1 MSKIEVNTIET
12 ASGSTLTVGK
22 SGDTVTLASG
32 ASTTGFS
39 DIDWQSVIN
48 ADGSTVTSAEA
59 GKGYFINTF
68 SSAHT
73 INLPSSPSAGDT
85 IAFVDYAGTF
95 GTNNVTVGRGGSK
108 IQGVASDIILNVDRR
123 STSFVYTDA
132 TKGWVPVNDNTGA
145 EYASNYTQA
154 TGGTETTS
162 GDFKIHTFNS
172 SGNFVVTQVGQ
183 PGVGGTDVSYLVV
196 AGGGGGGSV
205 RGGGGGAG
213 GFREGRAANDS
224 YTVSPLNAPAGI
236 TLSIQTYPITVG
248 AGGAGEPSGTNLG
261 AGTKGSDSIFST
273 ITSAGG
279 GGGRDDDSPNS
290 PGQSNG
296 GSGGGAG
303 GGAAPAN
310 AAGAG
315 NTPPVSPPQGKEG
328 GTANVSDGLGNS
340 GAGGGG
346 ATVAG
351 TNNSG
356 GAPLSPGGAG
366 ATTHISASPVV
377 YAGGGGA
384 GGVSSK
390 GPASGGSGG
399 GGAGGSNP
407 NGTGTAGTA
416 NLGGGGGG
424 GGAGSGTGGAG
435 GAGVVILRYKYQ
447 N

>member
-32 ASTTGFS
+32 ASQSGFKA
-39 DIDWQSVIN
+39 IDWQSVIN
-48 ADGSTVTSAEA
+48 ADGSTVTTAEA

-73 INLPSSPSAGDT
+73 INLPSSPSIGDEV
-85 IAFVDYAGTF
+85 AFVDYYGTF
-95 GTNNVTVGRGGSK
+95 GTNNVTVGRGGSN
-108 IQGVASDIILNVDRR
+108 IQGVASDITLNVDRR
-123 STSFVYTDA
+123 STTFVYTDA
-132 TKGWVPVNDNTGA
+132 TRGWVPVNDNTGA

-172 SGNFVVTQVGQ
+172 SSNFVVTQVGQ
-183 PGVGGTDVSYLVV
+183 PGYGTAVASYMVV

-224 YTVSPLNAPAGI
+224 YTVSPLNAPAGL
-236 TLSIQTYPITVG
+236 TLTQQTYPITVG

-261 AGTKGSDSIFST
+261 AGTKGSDSVFST

-315 NTPPVSPPQGKEG
+315 NTPPVSPPQGQAG
-328 GTANVSDGLGNS
+328 GTASSSDGLGNS

-356 GAPLSPGGAG
+356 GGPLSPGGTGAG
-366 ATTHISASPVV
+366 KGPAPGGT
-377 YAGGGGA
+377 GGGGA
-384 GGVSSK
+384 GGPS
-390 GPASGGSGG
+390 
-399 GGAGGSNP
+399 P
-407 NGTGTAGTA
+407 NGTGVAGST
-416 NLGGGGGG
+416 NKGGGGG
-424 GGAGSGTGGAG
+424 GGADGSGTGGAG
-435 GAGVVILRYKYQ
+435 GSGVVIIRYKYQ

>member
-32 ASTTGFS
+32 ASQSGFKA
-39 DIDWQSVIN
+39 IDWQSVIN
-48 ADGSTVTSAEA
+48 ADGSTVTTAEA

-73 INLPSSPSAGDT
+73 INLPSSPSIGDEV
-85 IAFVDYAGTF
+85 AFVDYYGTF
-95 GTNNVTVGRGGSK
+95 GTNNVTVGRGGSN
-108 IQGVASDIILNVDRR
+108 IQGVASDITLNVDRR
-123 STSFVYTDA
+123 STTFVYTDA
-132 TKGWVPVNDNTGA
+132 TRGWVPVNDNTGA

-172 SGNFVVTQVGQ
+172 SSNFVVTQVGQ
-183 PGVGGTDVSYLVV
+183 PGYGTAVASYMVV

-224 YTVSPLNAPAGI
+224 YTVSPLNAPAGL
-236 TLSIQTYPITVG
+236 TLTQQTYPITVG

-261 AGTKGSDSIFST
+261 AGTKGSDSVFST

-315 NTPPVSPPQGKEG
+315 NTPPVSPPQGQAG
-328 GTANVSDGLGNS
+328 GTASSSDGLGNS

-356 GAPLSPGGAG
+356 GGPLSPGGTG
-366 ATTHISASPVV
+366 ATTHITGSPLSF
-377 YAGGGGA
+377 AGGGGA
-384 GGVSSK
+384 GGVPGK
-390 GPASGGSGG
+390 GPAPGGSGG
-399 GGAGGSNP
+399 GGAGGPSP
-407 NGTGTAGTA
+407 NGTGVAGST
-416 NLGGGGGG
+416 NKGGGGG
-424 GGAGSGTGGAG
+424 GGADGSGTGGAG
-435 GAGVVILRYKYQ
+435 GSGVVIIRYKYQ